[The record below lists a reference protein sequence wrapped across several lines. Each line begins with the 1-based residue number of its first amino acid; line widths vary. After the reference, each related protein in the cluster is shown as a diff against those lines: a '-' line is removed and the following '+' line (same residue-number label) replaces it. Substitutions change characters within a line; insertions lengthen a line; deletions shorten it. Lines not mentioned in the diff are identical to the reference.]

1 MAGLFLQGPPPP
13 LCLPVRAWAP
23 STGGPTTSLRVFCGL
38 FMCVRW
44 SRCCCC
50 CCAITELAEQ
60 NPAVGVLSPHFV
72 LPRPS
77 FTSFSPTFPADTGI
91 CASPLRLFLVVC
103 PHDLLCLDTLT
114 TRSCEVA
121 TFQHAASLS
130 ELQLFLTLAVS
141 LQVGHSCRYCTK
153 SLCRDLLFW
162 SVPDLS
168 EVAGPCR
175 WRLSGSR
182 ALQA

>member
-1 MAGLFLQGPPPP
+1 MAGLLLQGPLLPSAC
-13 LCLPVRAWAP
+13 LSGHGCLPLADPRR
-23 STGGPTTSLRVFCGL
+23 LCVFCGL

-44 SRCCCC
+44 SRCCC

-91 CASPLRLFLVVC
+91 RASPLRLFLVVC
-103 PHDLLCLDTLT
+103 PHELLCLDTLT

-130 ELQLFLTLAVS
+130 ELQLFLMLAVS
-141 LQVGHSCRYCTK
+141 LQVGHSCRQ
-153 SLCRDLLFW
+153 DVPFLLLYQKPVLW
-162 SVPDLS
+162 PPVLVSPGL
-168 EVAGPCR
+168 E
-175 WRLSGSR
+175 
-182 ALQA
+182 